1 MYPLTE
7 MLVLLGHSSTRIY
20 PLPLNKKKEN
30 ISTALIH
37 SSQCGSVEDEVVL
50 LQRERESPVAG
61 LRLLPHAFLALS
73 YPPLPSLPFPSL
85 RLATAVRDRGWNRGA
100 VRARAGNKGARMGRV
115 VRAVRNPNRQG
126 AHAWR
131 SSGKMKSS
139 RRRLDVRVPPLYLR
153 YKM

>member
-1 MYPLTE
+1 

-20 PLPLNKKKEN
+20 PLTLNKKKEN

-37 SSQCGSVEDEVVL
+37 SSQCGSEEDEVVL
-50 LQRERESPVAG
+50 LQRERESCCRASPPASC
-61 LRLLPHAFLALS
+61 LPRPLLPS
-73 YPPLPSLPFPSL
+73 PPFPSL
-85 RLATAVRDRGWNRGA
+85 RLATAVQDRGWNRGA